1 MSLLRGILIAIIL
14 LFMTKQV
21 FPYAHV
27 LSNST
32 RAWKYL
38 PKGQI
43 TVITLDTCV
52 DFTHYMLGKKWVF
65 WNKHIGFSVRGT
77 AHCRKP
83 MGRYSHGTMI
93 ATTLASFNPRV
104 GILPIAILVKRGSDE
119 ERAAAYAAA
128 LRAPG
133 RIISMSI
140 GYLTPVHLAME
151 VLEKIRKTGKLIL
164 LAAGNAG
171 RNIEFLGVY
180 PHLFKF
186 DNIMLV
192 GGSYYNHLGQ
202 IDHNPSSNFSKNMVH
217 LHAPY
222 EVLFPT
228 TVGYKKRVRGTS
240 FSAPIV
246 ASVAAMV
253 WQICPDLE
261 YRSVKR
267 ILMDTS
273 QKSYWLRNKSIS
285 GGTVDAEAAVLEARR
300 VCLRPRK

>member
-1 MSLLRGILIAIIL
+1 MNVLRALIIVVILM
-14 LFMTKQV
+14 FMTSKV
-21 FPYAHV
+21 FPYANT
-27 LSNST
+27 LGNIT
-32 RAWKYL
+32 RAWKHL

-52 DFTHYMLGKKWVF
+52 DFTHYLLGKKWVF
-65 WNKHIGFSVRGT
+65 WNNHIGFSVRGT
-77 AHCRKP
+77 AHCRRP
-83 MGRYSHGTMI
+83 MGKFSHGTKV
-93 ATTLASFNPRV
+93 AATLAEFNPRV
-104 GILPIAILVKRGSDE
+104 GILPIAMLLKRGSNE
-119 ERAAAYAAA
+119 ERAASYAAA

-140 GYLTPVHLAME
+140 GYLTPVNGAME

-171 RNIEFLGVY
+171 RNIEFLDVY

-186 DNIMLV
+186 DNIMLI
-192 GGSYYNHLGQ
+192 GGSYYNSDGQ
-202 IDHNPSSNFSKNMVH
+202 IDHSPDSNFSKNMVH

-222 EVLFPT
+222 RVLFPT
-228 TVGYKKRVRGTS
+228 SVGYKKRVRGTS

-285 GGTVDAEAAVLEARR
+285 GGTVDAEAAVLEAKR